1 MTPPGAGSLQPAGLP
16 LSGPEYL
23 EDLGTALMVQAQ
35 WSGAM
40 PYHRSESVPAPVED
54 LAALLPDAAVV
65 RFDQRFDRYR
75 TLCAEL
81 PGLIVELEERRNV
94 TRVRAVGA
102 TAVAVESLVARV
114 TAAARA
120 AAAVPEGVV
129 RMRFWS
135 SSKDGDA
142 RMAAREVSAPE
153 WSAVAG
159 NYAGASVRSLA
170 PLLTATDVS
179 GRAGRLVLWH
189 GEPGTGK
196 TTAARALSR
205 EWSGWCDTHY
215 VTDPERLFAD
225 PQYLLEVA
233 GVDQEDDDSEDD
245 KQWRLVVAEDCDE
258 YLRTD
263 AKARAGASLGR
274 LLNLCDGILGHGLRV
289 VVLLTTNEDVG
300 GLHPAITRPGRCLG
314 RVEFGRLSRAE
325 AQRWLGPDGVA
336 PTHPVTLAE
345 LYALKEQRADLP
357 DPADT
362 PGGYL

>member
-1 MTPPGAGSLQPAGLP
+1 VTLPGATPHRLAPD
-16 LSGPEYL
+16 YL
-23 EDLGTALMVQAQ
+23 EDLGTALMISAQ
-35 WSGAM
+35 WAGAM
-40 PYHRSESVPAPVED
+40 PYLRVETVPGSVDD
-54 LAALLPDAAVV
+54 LAALLPEDAVV

-81 PGLIVELEERRNV
+81 PGLILEVEQRRNV
-94 TRVRAVGA
+94 TRLRAVGGSVA
-102 TAVAVESLVARV
+102 AVESLMAQL
-114 TAAARA
+114 TAAARE
-120 AAAVPEGVV
+120 AAAVPDGTV

-135 SSKDGDA
+135 LKDGDA
-142 RMAAREVSAPE
+142 QMASREISAPE
-153 WSAVAG
+153 WAEVAR
-159 NYAGASVRSLA
+159 NYAAGPARSLA
-170 PLLTATDVS
+170 TLMGATDVS

-215 VTDPERLFAD
+215 ITDPERLFAD

-233 GVDQEDDDSEDD
+233 GVDQDDDGADD
-245 KQWRLVVAEDCDE
+245 KRWRLVVAEDCDE

-263 AKARAGASLGR
+263 AKLRAGASLGR

-300 GLHPAITRPGRCLG
+300 SLHPAITRPGRCLS
-314 RVEFGRLSRAE
+314 RVEFGRLTRVE
-325 AQRWLGPDGVA
+325 AQAWLGSEGSA
-336 PTHPVTLAE
+336 PLEPATLAE
-345 LYALKEQRADLP
+345 LYALQEQRADLGDRLP
-357 DPADT
+357 Q